1 MGGHHS
7 YHCHS
12 GGVCNGAGKRDVTSG
27 DLALRSEEGMVNATS
42 LCFAILAVKMC
53 MKTRFDKRP
62 ERPVDMGLKSI
73 WFNGAE
79 NIKVQTTLPDNFDKT
94 KETDV
99 IIHGYLVDTSLAEI
113 RDLANILK
121 KKGHNVML
129 IDWGKGAEVNYRQ
142 AATNVQTVGAYVYMI
157 LVKNKIPWDKIHL
170 IGQGLGA
177 HAAAEAGKLAKG
189 KINRITGLD
198 PASPLFEDTDFAISK
213 ESAKFVDIIHT
224 DARPFGY
231 GMKKPCG
238 HLDVY
243 VNGGRRQP
251 GCTYNPKKPVRIHAL
266 KRATFSKACGHLKAV
281 AYYVETARDNC
292 KLRACKCTWKKFL
305 ASKCSRD
312 KCVYWGYDTK
322 EGSAGT
328 YYGVTATAFPYCR
341 TDGSE

>member
-7 YHCHS
+7 YYCS
-12 GGVCNGAGKRDVTSG
+12 NMAVCGGAGKRDTTS
-27 DLALRSEEGMVNATS
+27 DALTSRSGEGVVNATS

-53 MKTRFDKRP
+53 MKKRFDKRP
-62 ERPVDMGLKSI
+62 ESPGDMGLKSI
-73 WFNGAE
+73 WFEGSE
-79 NIKVQTTLPDNFDKT
+79 GIKEQTSLPDKFDKT
-94 KETDV
+94 KETDI
-99 IIHGYLVDTSLAEI
+99 IIHGYLVDTSLPEI
-113 RDLANILK
+113 RDLASMLK
-121 KKGHNVML
+121 QKGNNVLL
-129 IDWGKGAEVNYRQ
+129 IDWGKGAGVNYRQ
-142 AATNVQTVGAYVYMI
+142 SSSNVQTVGAYVYMI
-157 LVKNKIPWDKIHL
+157 LVKNKIPWDKVHL

-189 KINRITGLD
+189 KVNRIT
-198 PASPLFEDTDFAISK
+198 
-213 ESAKFVDIIHT
+213 
-224 DARPFGY
+224 GY

-251 GCTYNPKKPVRIHAL
+251 GCTYNPKNPVRIHAL
-266 KRATFSKACGHLKAV
+266 KRATFDKACGHLKAV
-281 AYYVETARDNC
+281 AYFVESARDNC
-292 KLRACKCTWKKFL
+292 KLRACECTWKKFL

-322 EGSAGT
+322 EDSAGT